1 MNNRKITLSNEQ
13 QQRNDEI
20 LSRLEADRKRL
31 WEETR
36 ALQRQY
42 RRQIREQSIEG
53 MDGELMDEM
62 MD

>member
-13 QQRNDEI
+13 QIRNDEI

-42 RRQIREQSIEG
+42 RRQIREQNPEG
-53 MDGELMDEM
+53 LSEEYLDEM

>member
-1 MNNRKITLSNEQ
+1 MNNRKISLSNEQ

-20 LSRLEADRKRL
+20 LSRLEAEKRRL

-42 RRQIREQSIEG
+42 RRQIRDQQVEG
-53 MDGELMDEM
+53 QFEENEVDSW
-62 MD
+62 

>member
-1 MNNRKITLSNEQ
+1 MNNRKINLSNEQ

-20 LSRLEADRKRL
+20 LSRLEAEKRRL

-42 RRQIREQSIEG
+42 RRQIRDQQVEG
-53 MDGELMDEM
+53 QFEENEVDNW
-62 MD
+62 